1 METPR
6 QELTLALHQAVS
18 ADPGNTVDKPP
29 RRSQERRVETTESTA
44 PAATLRILF
53 LGDIFGD
60 PGRRAVAEWMPR
72 LKERHN
78 IDFIIVNGEN
88 SAGGRGITPKI
99 AIALMR
105 AGAAVVTTGD
115 HAWDQNEIVDYMAT
129 EPRLL
134 RPVNWPEGTP
144 GQGSVVL
151 ETDKGKIAVAQAQGR
166 TFTQPPLENP
176 FLAMDKEVAALREQ
190 TPVIFV
196 DFHAEATSEKIAMG
210 WHLDGRVSAVVG
222 THTHVQTADER
233 ILPNGTA
240 FLCDAG
246 MCGPLDSVIGSKV
259 DPVLHRFRT
268 GMPVKFAVAHGTVRV
283 CGAWVEVDVA
293 TGRALKIERVSELWT
308 EPGA

>member
-1 METPR
+1 VDTNEQPPET
-6 QELTLALHQAVS
+6 
-18 ADPGNTVDKPP
+18 
-29 RRSQERRVETTESTA
+29 
-44 PAATLRILF
+44 ATLRILF
-53 LGDIFGD
+53 LGDVFGE
-60 PGRRAVAEWMPR
+60 PGRRAVIELLPR
-72 LKERHN
+72 LREELE
-78 IDFIIVNGEN
+78 IDFVIVNGEN
-88 SAGGRGITPKI
+88 AAGGRGITPKI

-115 HAWDQNEIVDYMAT
+115 HVWDQNELVDYMAT

-134 RPVNWPEGTP
+134 RPLNWPPGTP

-151 ETDKGKIAVAQAQGR
+151 ETAKGKVAVASAQGR

-176 FLAMDKEVAALREQ
+176 FLALDREVEALRAE

-196 DFHAEATSEKIAMG
+196 DFHAEATSEKVAMG

-268 GMPVKFAVAHGTVRV
+268 GMPVKFAVAHGPVRV
-283 CGAWVEVDVA
+283 CGVWVEVNAA
-293 TGRALKIERVSELWT
+293 TGKAVGIGRVQETWQ
-308 EPGA
+308 EP